1 MSPEEESKSNL
12 LDWVERAALENI
24 KAQMQSADELK
35 REANVALNVFLA
47 GATASA
53 AYSAKAFSDGTLA
66 FAWAALLF
74 AALLYVLCALDL
86 YYCLWISDFPA
97 PTNEPK
103 RLLFKGEDFES
114 LRVAELNQMQI
125 RIEKAQARNSVRA
138 ASLNFLR
145 GAALLSPLIP
155 GLALL
160 FLR

>member
-1 MSPEEESKSNL
+1 MNEEKHAAL
-12 LDWVERAALENI
+12 LDWVEKAALENI

-35 REANVALNVFLA
+35 REANIALNVFLA

-53 AYSAKAFSDGTLA
+53 AYSAKALSDGLFA
-66 FAWAALLF
+66 FGCAALLF
-74 AALLYVLCALDL
+74 ASVLYVLCALDL

-103 RLLFKGEDFES
+103 RLLVKDEDFES

-155 GLALL
+155 GLALI